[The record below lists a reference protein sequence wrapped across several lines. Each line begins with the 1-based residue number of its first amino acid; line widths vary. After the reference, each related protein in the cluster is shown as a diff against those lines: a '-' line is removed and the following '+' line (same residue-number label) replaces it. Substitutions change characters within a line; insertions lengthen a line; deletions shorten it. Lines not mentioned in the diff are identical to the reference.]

1 MALLIFLL
9 EQTHVILIYR
19 DGSLVTCACG
29 LWNCCYAGPVWT
41 QTAEHTTLADLLEV
55 VSSIRKYLGRVA
67 TVVMAVA
74 ERNGAP

>member
-1 MALLIFLL
+1 MALLFFLL

-19 DGSLVTCACG
+19 DGSLVTCA

-55 VSSIRKYLGRVA
+55 VSSTRKYLGRVA